1 MISSLRQRILLW
13 AALPTAVILAAF
25 SAYDYVT
32 ASRPAT
38 LAYDQALLS
47 TALAISPYVV
57 REGGRSHL
65 NLPAAVEDALRT
77 DGFDRLYFSVR
88 TLDGSWI
95 AGDRALLPDGV
106 AVDDSPAYIDAT
118 YRGQAVRLA
127 IVQLPTAAGE
137 LMFVVGETRN
147 KREAMKHELVRS
159 LVATNLL
166 LIAAVG
172 VAVLLGVR
180 RGLQPLAV
188 LRAQL
193 MARSHLDLRPLAAN
207 DTPAELRPILDEINS
222 LLGRL
227 ASALATQ
234 NRFVANAAH
243 QLRTPLTGLSLHV
256 ERALADPDPANV
268 HDALTHIRRLTQRA
282 ARTTAQL
289 LALTRAQAPSTDTV
303 EHVPLE
309 LTRLIPEAVMQRV
322 HESLAAGVDLGYQGP
337 EQTLSIDGHA
347 ASLHDLLD
355 NLIDNSI
362 RYAGRGSTVT
372 VSLQAQP
379 DGGASLLVEDNGP
392 GVPPELLPR
401 LSERFFRAPG
411 TSEEGSGL
419 GLAIVQRIAERHHAE
434 VIYQLGEERGL
445 CVEVRFPPPRVR
457 DGAAPHPDTPPTR

>member
-57 REGGRSHL
+57 HEGGRPHL

-147 KREAMKHELVRS
+147 KREAMKRELVRS

-227 ASALATQ
+227 ASAVATQ
-234 NRFVANAAH
+234 SRFVANAAH
-243 QLRTPLTGLSLHV
+243 QLRTPLAGLKTQL
-256 ERALADPDPANV
+256 ELALDQPMPPA
-268 HDALTHIRRLTQRA
+268 A
-282 ARTTAQL
+282 AGMVRQAREATDRIARMANQL
-289 LALTRAQAPSTDTV
+289 LALARAEPGAMAGAMESMDLAEV
-303 EHVPLE
+303 IGE
-309 LTRLIPEAVMQRV
+309 LVDASV
-322 HESLAAGVDLGYQGP
+322 HAALDRDVDLGFELAAARVEGDA
-337 EQTLSIDGHA
+337 TLLRELA
-347 ASLHDLLD
+347 T
-355 NLIDNSI
+355 NLIDNAV
-362 RYAGRGSTVT
+362 RYCGRGGHVT
-372 VSLQAQP
+372 VRSYVE
-379 DGGASLLVEDNGP
+379 GGHAVLEVEDDGP
-392 GVPPELLPR
+392 GIPPEERERVL
-401 LSERFFRAPG
+401 ERFYRLDDAPG
-411 TSEEGSGL
+411 PGSGL
-419 GLAIVQRIAERHHAE
+419 GLAIVKEIAAMHRAE
-434 VIYQLGEERGL
+434 LRLGSGSGGRGL
-445 CVEVRFPPPRVR
+445 RATVRF
-457 DGAAPHPDTPPTR
+457 A

>member
-13 AALPTAVILAAF
+13 AALPTAIILAGF

-47 TALAISPYVV
+47 TALAVSPYVG
-57 REGGRSHL
+57 REGGRPRL

-88 TLDGSWI
+88 TLDGGWI

-106 AVDDSPAYIDAT
+106 AIDDSPTYMDAI

-147 KREAMKHELVRS
+147 KREAMKRELVRS

-166 LIAAVG
+166 LIVAVG
-172 VAVLLGVR
+172 AAVLLGVR

-193 MARSHLDLRPLAAN
+193 MARSHRDLRPLAAN

-222 LLGRL
+222 LLERL
-227 ASALATQ
+227 ASAVATQ

-243 QLRTPLTGLSLHV
+243 QLRTPLAGLKTQLELALDQPMPPAAAGMV
-256 ERALADPDPANV
+256 RQAREATDRIARMANQMLALARAEPGAMAGAMESMDLAEMIGELVDASV
-268 HDALTHIRRLTQRA
+268 HVALDR
-282 ARTTAQL
+282 
-289 LALTRAQAPSTDTV
+289 D
-303 EHVPLE
+303 
-309 LTRLIPEAVMQRV
+309 
-322 HESLAAGVDLGYQGP
+322 VDLGFELTAARIEGDA
-337 EQTLSIDGHA
+337 TLLRELA
-347 ASLHDLLD
+347 T
-355 NLIDNSI
+355 NLIDNAV
-362 RYAGRGSTVT
+362 RYCGRGGHVT
-372 VSLQAQP
+372 VRSY
-379 DGGASLLVEDNGP
+379 VEDGHAVLEVEDDGP
-392 GVPPELLPR
+392 GIPPEERERVL
-401 LSERFFRAPG
+401 ERFYRLDDTLGP
-411 TSEEGSGL
+411 GSGL
-419 GLAIVQRIAERHHAE
+419 GLAIVKEIAAMHRAE
-434 VIYQLGEERGL
+434 LRLGSGSGGRGL
-445 CVEVRFPPPRVR
+445 RATVRF
-457 DGAAPHPDTPPTR
+457 A

>member
-1 MISSLRQRILLW
+1 LISSLRQRILLW

-243 QLRTPLTGLSLHV
+243 QLRTPLAGLKTQL
-256 ERALADPDPANV
+256 ELALDQPMPPA
-268 HDALTHIRRLTQRA
+268 A
-282 ARTTAQL
+282 AGMVRQAREATDRIARMANQL
-289 LALTRAQAPSTDTV
+289 LALARAEPGAMAGAMESMDLAEV
-303 EHVPLE
+303 IGE
-309 LTRLIPEAVMQRV
+309 LVDASV
-322 HESLAAGVDLGYQGP
+322 HAALDRDVDLGFELAAARVEGDA
-337 EQTLSIDGHA
+337 TLLRELA
-347 ASLHDLLD
+347 T
-355 NLIDNSI
+355 NLIDNAV
-362 RYAGRGSTVT
+362 RYCGRGGHVT
-372 VSLQAQP
+372 VRSYVESGHAVLE
-379 DGGASLLVEDNGP
+379 VEDDGP
-392 GVPPELLPR
+392 GIPPEERERVL
-401 LSERFFRAPG
+401 ERFYRLDDAPG
-411 TSEEGSGL
+411 PGSGL
-419 GLAIVQRIAERHHAE
+419 GLAIVEEIAAMHRAE
-434 VIYQLGEERGL
+434 LRLGSGSGGRGL
-445 CVEVRFPPPRVR
+445 RATVRF
-457 DGAAPHPDTPPTR
+457 A